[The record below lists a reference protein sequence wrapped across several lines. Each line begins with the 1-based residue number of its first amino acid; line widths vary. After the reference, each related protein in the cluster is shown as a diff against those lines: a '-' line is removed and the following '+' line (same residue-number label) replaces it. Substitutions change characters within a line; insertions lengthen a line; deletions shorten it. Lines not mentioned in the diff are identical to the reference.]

1 MNTCSYRDGFHLPKE
16 KCCGLLR
23 DLSMLLLNRSVKLRL
38 AVSLGACILMLIVV
52 GTIGLYSLS
61 NTNDALNRTY
71 EGNVLTLGNLTQINQ
86 ALLGNRVKVTAEQRD
101 RNPASAITTQQE
113 IVENDAIIDAAW
125 SDYFPDRVSDDQE
138 RAIAEEFII
147 SLASL
152 RAGIDEINAAMIGN
166 DYDAAREIA
175 TTTLRAEYPKVLTA
189 IQGLIERNSTQ
200 AAANNQQSSSD
211 YVWTRNFIV
220 GVMAVAIVFG
230 ILLAIW
236 LIRGIM
242 TPLSKAQALANAMA
256 QGNLDNNI
264 DITCKDEFG
273 VMLTALKSMETKFS
287 QVVMSVRNNAESVN
301 VAADEI
307 VLGTDDLSRRTQ
319 EQAANIEE
327 TAASMD
333 EITSTVRQN
342 ADNAAEADKLVYD
355 VSQQAN
361 AGGEIAEQA
370 VKAMEDIN
378 ISSRKISG
386 IVGLIDQIA
395 FQTNLLALNA
405 SVEAARAG
413 EQGRGFA
420 VVANEVRNLAGRS
433 ADAAKDIKKL
443 VEESISQVDTGS
455 KLVNRAGKSLEDIVN
470 GVQRVT
476 VLMAEIATASRE
488 QSQGIEQVNTAVS
501 QMDSVTQQNAS
512 LVEESSAAGRS
523 LQGQAEALLKEV
535 SFFRGATADLNQ
547 RALPATIR
555 QNDSQPRAAK
565 RLPTHVIGSKKKTE
579 EWASF

>member
-1 MNTCSYRDGFHLPKE
+1 
-16 KCCGLLR
+16 
-23 DLSMLLLNRSVKLRL
+23 MLLLNRSVKLRL

-52 GTIGLYSLS
+52 GIIGLSSLS
-61 NTNDALNRTY
+61 KTNDALNRTY
-71 EGNVLTLGNLTQINQ
+71 EGNVITLTNLSKVNQ
-86 ALLGNRVKVTAEQRD
+86 ALLGNRVKITAEQRD
-101 RNPASAITTQQE
+101 ETPASAITTKQE
-113 IVENDAIIDAAW
+113 VAENDAIIDAAW
-125 SDYFPDRVSDDQE
+125 DDYFPERVSDDRE
-138 RAIAEEFII
+138 RAIAESFVV

-175 TTTLRAEYPKVLTA
+175 TTTLRSEYAKVLKA
-189 IQGLIERNSTQ
+189 IQDLMTHNSTQ
-200 AAANNQQSSSD
+200 AAANNQQSASD
-211 YVWTRNFIV
+211 YAWTRNFVI
-220 GVMAVAIVFG
+220 GVMVAAIIFG
-230 ILLAIW
+230 ILLSMW

-242 TPLSKAQALANAMA
+242 TPLGKAQALANAMA
-256 QGNLDNNI
+256 EGRLDNNV
-264 DITCKDEFG
+264 DASAKDEFG
-273 VMLTALKSMETKFS
+273 VMLRALKSMETKFS

-319 EQAANIEE
+319 EQASNIEE

-342 ADNAAEADKLVYD
+342 ADNASEADKLVHE

-361 AGGEIAEQA
+361 AGGEIAGQA
-370 VKAMEDIN
+370 VKAMEGIN
-378 ISSRKISG
+378 ASSRKIAG
-386 IVGLIDQIA
+386 IVGLIDEIA

-443 VEESISQVDTGS
+443 VEDSIGQVDTGS
-455 KLVNRAGKSLEDIVN
+455 NLVNQAGKSLEGIVH
-470 GVQRVT
+470 GVKRVS
-476 VLMAEIATASRE
+476 VLMGEIATASRE
-488 QSQGIEQVNTAVS
+488 QAQGIDQVNTAVS

-523 LQGQAEALLKEV
+523 LQSQAESLLNEV
-535 SFFRGATADLNQ
+535 SFFRGATTGQNQ
-547 RALPATIR
+547 RALPATPKPR
-555 QNDSQPRAAK
+555 DSQPRATK
-565 RLPTHVIGSKKKTE
+565 SLPTHVIGGKQDTE
-579 EWASF
+579 KWTSF